1 MDRIG
6 FIDRTAHALR
16 GHGVLRTG
24 WSGCLIALVLCSSLR
39 AESPAS
45 MRPSSSLES
54 RQEAMQFIPFDQLTA
69 AKREKIRKVLDRPS
83 VYRRLPIQLTATDPK
98 LFTFLVRYPEVVIN
112 MWQLMGA
119 TKIKFQRT
127 GPYTFQMDDGA
138 GTSSRVELI
147 YGTPQLHVFYAEGFY
162 DGSLLPRRVQGKCV
176 MVLTT
181 ANSEQQGRPLLS
193 SRLDV
198 FLQAD
203 RLGVE
208 LLAKTLHPLM
218 GSTIDKNYSD
228 TVRFASQVSRATTQ
242 NRAGIERFT
251 ARLANV
257 DPAIRSRF
265 NKLTVQLNES
275 SRKAPAR
282 VARPVPGERSARR
295 Q

>member
-6 FIDRTAHALR
+6 FIDRAAHALR
-16 GHGVLRTG
+16 GHGVLRAG
-24 WSGCLIALVLCSSLR
+24 CSGCLIVLMLFSSLR
-39 AESPAS
+39 AESPSS
-45 MRPSSSLES
+45 MRASSSLKS

-69 AKREKIRKVLDRPS
+69 AKREKIRKVIDRPS
-83 VYRRLPIQLTATDPK
+83 VYRRLPIQWTATDPK

-119 TKIKFQRT
+119 TNIKFQRT
-127 GPYTFQMDDGA
+127 GPYTFEMNDGA
-138 GTSSRVELI
+138 GTSSRVELV
-147 YGTPQLHVFYAEGFY
+147 YGTPKLHVFYAEGFY

-181 ANSEQQGRPLLS
+181 GSSEEQGRLLLS

-198 FLQAD
+198 FVQAD

-257 DPAIRSRF
+257 DPAIRRRF
-265 NKLTVQLNES
+265 NELTAQLNES
-275 SRKAPAR
+275 SRKASTR
-282 VARPVPGERSARR
+282 VARPVPDKRPARR
-295 Q
+295 E

>member
-6 FIDRTAHALR
+6 FIDRAAHALC
-16 GHGVLRTG
+16 GHGGMRTG
-24 WSGCLIALVLCSSLR
+24 WSGCLIVLVLFSSLR
-39 AESPAS
+39 AESPVP

-69 AKREKIRKVLDRPS
+69 VKREKIRKVIERPS

-119 TKIKFQRT
+119 TNIKFQRT
-127 GPYTFQMDDGA
+127 GPYTFQMNDGA
-138 GTSSRVELI
+138 GTSSRVELV
-147 YGTPQLHVFYAEGFY
+147 YGTPDLHVFYAEGFY
-162 DGSLLPRRVQGKCV
+162 DGSLLPRRIQGKCV

-181 ANSEQQGRPLLS
+181 GSSKQQGGTLLS

-198 FLQAD
+198 FVQAD

-228 TVRFASQVSRATTQ
+228 TVRFVSQVSRATTQ
-242 NRAGIERFT
+242 NRAGIERLT
-251 ARLANV
+251 ARLASV
-257 DPAIRSRF
+257 DPAIRNRF
-265 NKLTVQLNES
+265 NKLTAQLNES
-275 SRKAPAR
+275 SRPASTR
-282 VARPVPGERSARR
+282 VARPVPVERSARR
-295 Q
+295 K

>member
-6 FIDRTAHALR
+6 FIDRHARALR
-16 GHGVLRTG
+16 GHGFWRT
-24 WSGCLIALVLCSSLR
+24 WCSGCLIVLSVLSPLR
-39 AESPAS
+39 AESPAFT
-45 MRPSSSLES
+45 RPSSSLQS
-54 RQEAMQFIPFDQLTA
+54 RQEAVQLIPLDQLTA
-69 AKREKIRKVLDRPS
+69 VKREKIQKVIDRPS
-83 VYRRLPIQLTATDPK
+83 VYRRLPVQLTATDPK

-119 TKIKFQRT
+119 TNIKFQRT
-127 GPYTFQMDDGA
+127 GPYTFQMNDGA
-138 GTSSRVELI
+138 GTTSRVELV
-147 YGTPQLHVFYAEGFY
+147 YGTPEVHVFYAEGFY

-181 ANSEQQGRPLLS
+181 GSKVQEGRTLLS

-198 FLQAD
+198 FVQAD

-228 TVRFASQVSRATTQ
+228 TIRFVSQVSRATTQ
-242 NRAGIERFT
+242 NRAGIERLT

-257 DPAIRSRF
+257 NPVVRSRF
-265 NKLTVQLNES
+265 NQLTVQLNEA
-275 SRKAPAR
+275 SRKTSAR
-282 VARPVPGERSARR
+282 VARPLSDEPSKRR
-295 Q
+295 E